1 MVNTD
6 KPNSMN
12 YSKSKRTLLLIL
24 LFIVS
29 TGTLLF
35 SQKNYTQKKSR
46 IMTNQNKYGV
56 EGYQAPELFKDIKW
70 VDAKG
75 KDTKSIQLVDH
86 KGNFKVI
93 YCFQS
98 WCPGCHSR
106 GLPALQ
112 QMQEALKGNDK
123 VSLFAIQTVFEGKS
137 ANTYEEMKKVQKKYD
152 LAIPFGHDEGN
163 EETGSISSTMR
174 NYRTGGTPWFILID
188 QNDTVIFNDF
198 HLNTEKAIEYIQEV
212 TTGKKVTTE

>member
-1 MVNTD
+1 
-6 KPNSMN
+6 MN
-12 YSKSKRTLLLIL
+12 YSKCNPPILLLIM
-24 LFIVS
+24 LFIIS
-29 TGTLLF
+29 LSGELF
-35 SQKNYTQKKSR
+35 SQKKINHKKSQ

-56 EGYQAPELFKDIKW
+56 EGYEAPELFKDIQW

-75 KDTKSIQLVDH
+75 KGTKSIQLAGH

-112 QMQEALKGNDK
+112 QMQEALKDNDK

-152 LAIPFGHDEGN
+152 LDIPFGHDEGN
-163 EETGSISSTMR
+163 EETGHISSTMR

-188 QNDTVIFNDF
+188 QDDTVIFNDF

-212 TTGKKVTTE
+212 TTGKKVTTEE